1 MSQNPLNESSNT
13 NNNINNKNNNIKKSN
28 SVNMEKNDINS
39 NKNND
44 YTMTNQQFSIKAIYP
59 QSNHVTL
66 QSMSDTMLMQVA
78 SNYVNLN
85 SDSSF
90 E

>member
-1 MSQNPLNESSNT
+1 
-13 NNNINNKNNNIKKSN
+13 
-28 SVNMEKNDINS
+28 
-39 NKNND
+39 
-44 YTMTNQQFSIKAIYP
+44 MTNQQFSIKAIYP

>member
-1 MSQNPLNESSNT
+1 M
-13 NNNINNKNNNIKKSN
+13 KKSN
-28 SVNMEKNDINS
+28 SVNM
-39 NKNND
+39 KNNKQND
-44 YTMTNQQFSIKAIYP
+44 FTMTKEQFSIKAIYP
-59 QSNHVTL
+59 QSSHVTL

-85 SDSSF
+85 SNSSF